1 MTDLIMKMDGTIDK
15 YMGDCIMAFWNAPI
29 DCPDHAYKAVKT
41 ATLIKKK
48 LKELNQENAFGH
60 EIKIGI
66 GIYSGEALVGNMG
79 SDQRFDYSVIGDA
92 VNLASRL
99 EGTSK
104 NYDTTII
111 IGEETVKRI
120 DKPKWAFRLVD
131 KVQVKGKSEKVS
143 IYTV

>member
-41 ATLIKKK
+41 AVLIKKR

-66 GIYSGEALVGNMG
+66 GINSGEALVGNMG

-120 DKPKWAFRLVD
+120 NKPKWAFRLVD

>member
-1 MTDLIMKMDGTIDK
+1 
-15 YMGDCIMAFWNAPI
+15 
-29 DCPDHAYKAVKT
+29 
-41 ATLIKKK
+41 
-48 LKELNQENAFGH
+48 
-60 EIKIGI
+60 
-66 GIYSGEALVGNMG
+66 MG